1 MIVAFDLTVCFIS
14 LFLGGYLPLF
24 LTGGM
29 NRDLKPALV
38 TVNRR
43 RKRP

>member
-1 MIVAFDLTVCFIS
+1 MVVAFDLTICFIS

-29 NRDLKPALV
+29 RRDMQPALV
-38 TVNRR
+38 TVNRH
-43 RKRP
+43 RKKP

>member
-1 MIVAFDLTVCFIS
+1 MVVAFDLTVCFIS

-29 NRDLKPALV
+29 KRDLKPAPV

-43 RKRP
+43 RKKP

>member
-1 MIVAFDLTVCFIS
+1 MVVALDLTVCFIS

-29 NRDLKPALV
+29 GRHVQPSPV